1 MALIR
6 RIRRASCTARRTG
19 AVRLVL
25 WLGAICAAASCK
37 HAASC
42 LIKSLQIITES
53 LAGNKL
59 GKGGLL
65 KFWGFK

>member
-1 MALIR
+1 
-6 RIRRASCTARRTG
+6 
-19 AVRLVL
+19 LVL

-42 LIKSLQIITES
+42 LIKNLQIITES
-53 LAGNKL
+53 LAENKL

>member
-19 AVRLVL
+19 AVRVVL
-25 WLGAICAAASCK
+25 WLGGGLGGGAGEKCGFF
-37 HAASC
+37 